1 MITANS
7 VVTFSE
13 RIKDILAREIPR
25 QDVSFNLE
33 TCERDY
39 KKIVFLKDGEEIGA
53 MLYLVIENIFFIS
66 VMAIDA
72 QSAPFIG
79 NDCYLWVEKE
89 ATKIGCEYLQFES
102 PRRAMLRHSIKYGWS
117 IVNVKYQKKL

>member
-7 VVTFSE
+7 VEFLSDN
-13 RIKDILAREIPR
+13 IKDILAREIPR

-33 TCERDY
+33 TCERDC

-53 MLYLVIENIFFIS
+53 ILYLVVENIFFIS

-72 QSAPFIG
+72 QSAPMVG
-79 NDCYLWVEKE
+79 NDCYLWIEQE
-89 ATKIGCEYLQFES
+89 AKKIGCEYIQFES
-102 PRRAMLRHSIKYGWS
+102 PRRGMLRHSIKYDWS
-117 IVNVKYQKKL
+117 IVNIKYQKKL